1 MLFSKTCRRGWCLAG
16 FWTPEAAAEQ
26 PSAIEQLA
34 TEFSRCGADVTQT
47 YTFQAALL
55 HGSGFPPGCEVTSK
69 QVNEAACAVAARV
82 RAARGGLVAGGLTQ
96 TGLYIPGHNCKEQVQ
111 EVYRK
116 NLATLVDGGVD
127 FLILE
132 FFRHVTE
139 LEWAVEV
146 CLESGLPIGA
156 MLCMGPD
163 GEEGGASVEHCAVRV
178 ARAGAHL
185 VGVNCLFD
193 PPVCLTVMARM
204 KAALKEAGLAS
215 THLMAQPV
223 GWRVPEGSSWGS
235 PALPEFP
242 FSMEPRQITRW
253 EARKWAR
260 EAYNLGI
267 RYIGGCCGFEPYHIR
282 AMAEELAVE
291 RDRLPEASKK
301 SDHDLSI
308 HAELEG
314 KGLARYRNKGS
325 LDWWMSLQPSSGRPL
340 STTMAQRAEFMDK
353 ASLLTGGIVD

>member
-1 MLFSKTCRRGWCLAG
+1 MAG

-204 KAALKEAGLAS
+204 KAALEEAGLVS

-223 GWRVPEGSSWGS
+223 GWRVPEGSSFGS
-235 PALPEFP
+235 PTLPEFP

-291 RDRLPEASKK
+291 RGRLPEASKK

-314 KGLARYRNKGS
+314 KGLTRYKNKGN
-325 LDWWMSLQPSSGRPL
+325 LNWWMSMQPSTGRPL
-340 STTMAQRAEFMDK
+340 STVMAPRAEFMDK
-353 ASLLTGGIVD
+353 AILLTGGIVD